1 MAIENKRIRVNELD
15 FLGIK
20 DNLKEY
26 LRGQDQ
32 FTDFDFEGSA
42 MNVLL
47 DVLAYNTHYNA
58 LYQNLAINEMFIDS
72 AAKRSSLASIS
83 ALLGYTP
90 KSKSAARALV
100 NVTVSNV
107 PNAPGTVTL
116 EGGSPFVASAVGL
129 SGATASFSFF
139 NRSAITTPETNGVYI
154 FENVEIIEGRI
165 LENRY
170 QMTDSTRFV
179 LPNSDVDSST
189 ISVTVQETSETV
201 NSIPYTLNSKITNNT
216 AESTVFYLKENENG
230 LLEVYFGDGV
240 VSKRPANGSIVTI
253 EYVVTSAELAN
264 GAKVFSYGG
273 AGISGGVVSVQTVS
287 RASGGAPEESNDS
300 IRFNAPRLFQ
310 SQDRTVTVEDYK
322 SILPQ
327 QYSNVESISVWGGEE
342 NDPPVYGKVYL
353 CVKPITGQVLSI
365 AAKQFVIEE
374 VLKQRNLVSITPVLV
389 DPEFLYINV
398 DYKFYYNPTKTKLSS
413 TAISQIVFE
422 EIKNYN
428 DTELVNFDSVF
439 RMSRLSRLI
448 DTSEDSIVSS
458 VGRITLTKPFIPS
471 FGFNTSYEIQTHNPI
486 YNEPGSTK
494 GANVQSSGFRVTGQT
509 QNYFFDDD
517 TQGNLR
523 LYYLSETGIKV
534 YVNNTAGNVNYAT
547 GKITISSIN
556 MSSAPN
562 NQVSFTIEPASYDV
576 ISVRNQLIRVDM
588 TETKVEG
595 ISDKIASGEF
605 QSGSDYIFT
614 SNR

>member
-1 MAIENKRIRVNELD
+1 MAVENKRIKVNELD

-90 KSKSAARALV
+90 KSKTASRALV
-100 NVTVSNV
+100 NLTVTNV
-107 PNAPGTVTL
+107 PNNPGTVTL
-116 EGGSPFVASAVGL
+116 EAASPFVAS
-129 SGATASFSFF
+129 TAGIAGTTSSFTFY
-139 NRSAITTPETNGVYI
+139 NRSSITAAEQNGVYV

-165 LENRY
+165 LENQY
-170 QMTDSTRFV
+170 EMTPSTRFI
-179 LPNSDVDSST
+179 LPNADVDSST
-189 ISVTVQETSETV
+189 ITVSVQETFETV
-201 NSIPYTLNSKITNNT
+201 NSVPYTLNNKITNNT
-216 AESTVFYLKENENG
+216 SDSAVFYLKENENG

-240 VSKRPANGSIVTI
+240 VSKRPANGSIITI
-253 EYVVTSAELAN
+253 EYMVTSAELAN

-273 AGISGGVVSVQTVS
+273 TGIAGGVTSVQTVS

-353 CVKPITGQVLSI
+353 CVKPVTGQVLST
-365 AAKQFVIEE
+365 AAKQFVVDEI
-374 VLKQRNLVSITPVLV
+374 LKERNLVSVTPVLI
-389 DPEFLYINV
+389 DPEYLYINV

-413 TAISQIVFE
+413 ATISQIVFE
-422 EIKNYN
+422 EIVNYN
-428 DTELVNFDSVF
+428 NTELVNFDSVF

-458 VGRITLTKPFIPS
+458 VGKISLTKPFTPS

-494 GANVQSSGFRVTGQT
+494 GSNVQSSKFKITGQN
-509 QNYFFDDD
+509 QDYYLDDD

-523 LYYLSETGIKV
+523 LYYLSDSGVKV
-534 YVNNTAGNVNYAT
+534 YVNNTAGSVDYST

-556 MSSAPN
+556 MSSAES
-562 NQVSFTIEPASYDV
+562 NQVMFTIEPASYDV
-576 ISVRNQLIRVDM
+576 ISVRNQLIRID
-588 TETKVEG
+588 TKKIKIEG

-614 SNR
+614 PNR